1 VKAAGQP
8 HSSGVNGEAAAI
20 PTAADNRL
28 ALLHT
33 TILDTP
39 TRASVTGTEES
50 LEIDGPLYQ
59 PGSSSIRS
67 SDGTRTLEYR
77 APATGHAALYFEGR

>member
-1 VKAAGQP
+1 MLDFGTYPVSFATWVLGPAVRVKAAGQP

-33 TILDTP
+33 TILE
-39 TRASVTGTEES
+39 TR
-50 LEIDGPLYQ
+50 Q
-59 PGSSSIRS
+59 PV
-67 SDGTRTLEYR
+67 
-77 APATGHAALYFEGR
+77 PA